1 MLALYH
7 AHTDTLLGANKQ
19 RHVFKKDPKAPKVVG
34 GKLLASG
41 YWYGHVHP
49 VPLVD
54 VYFSFANHIIVADC
68 LGDAC
73 Y

>member
-1 MLALYH
+1 
-7 AHTDTLLGANKQ
+7 
-19 RHVFKKDPKAPKVVG
+19 VFKKDPKAPKVVG